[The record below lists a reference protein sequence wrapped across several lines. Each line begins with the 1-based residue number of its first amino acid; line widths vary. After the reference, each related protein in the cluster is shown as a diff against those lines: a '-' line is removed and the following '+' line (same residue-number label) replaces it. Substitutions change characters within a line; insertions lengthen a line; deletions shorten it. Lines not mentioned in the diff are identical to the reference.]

1 MSNYWFGKQPMAAS
15 RPDLAQ
21 WNQTFMQGGYYR
33 VDLSPKIS
41 ILALNTLMFNVNTQG
56 KNADPANAT
65 LQLDWLEQALKS
77 SEPDHRFILT
87 FHIYAGT
94 QLWKNANGVWNQ
106 WNANYTSRYS
116 QIIRDNHDKVILE
129 VAGHDHIGDL
139 RYSDQKYAP
148 ENEKNGTS
156 YSFHNII
163 IAPSITLASDSLP
176 GYTVFKLDE
185 QTSIAKDLKM
195 VFFPV

>member
-1 MSNYWFGKQPMAAS
+1 MSHFWFSKQPVAAS

-41 ILALNTLMFNVNTQG
+41 ILALNTLTFNVKTLEQ
-56 KNADPANAT
+56 NADPANAT
-65 LQLDWLEQALKS
+65 IQLDWLEQALNS
-77 SEPDHRFILT
+77 SELDRRFILT

-94 QLWKNANGVWNQ
+94 QVWNNSKGLWDQ

-116 QIIRDNHDKVILE
+116 QIIRDNHEKVILE
-129 VAGHDHIGDL
+129 VAGHDHVGDL

-148 ENEKNGTS
+148 IDEKKGTNF
-156 YSFHNII
+156 SFHNII
-163 IAPSITLASDSLP
+163 IAPSITLTSESLP
-176 GYTVFKLDE
+176 GYTVFKLDDE
-185 QTSIAKDLKM
+185 TQIARDLKM